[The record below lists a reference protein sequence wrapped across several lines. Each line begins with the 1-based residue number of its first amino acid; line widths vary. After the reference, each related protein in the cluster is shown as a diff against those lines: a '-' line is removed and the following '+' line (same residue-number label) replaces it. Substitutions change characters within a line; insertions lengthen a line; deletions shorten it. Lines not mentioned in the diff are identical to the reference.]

1 MSFRLWQQLP
11 YTPGASPDSAL
22 GRYGGCLS
30 KPGISE
36 PTHWGLGSGTKLPLK
51 HTETMCFFLGGG
63 RRGHVLRLKIVWWLC
78 NTVRYSATY
87 VETLCIH
94 IRYIRGPES
103 RSKRFIHSQGG
114 RLQNTPKQDEPS
126 ILRWPRRTARNALHY
141 LEIYLG
147 EEVRILGKFLR
158 RNHGLGDSGVL
169 SVFS

>member
-1 MSFRLWQQLP
+1 M
-11 YTPGASPDSAL
+11 
-22 GRYGGCLS
+22 
-30 KPGISE
+30 
-36 PTHWGLGSGTKLPLK
+36 
-51 HTETMCFFLGGG
+51 
-63 RRGHVLRLKIVWWLC
+63 LRLKIVWGLC
-78 NTVRYSATY
+78 NTMRYSATY